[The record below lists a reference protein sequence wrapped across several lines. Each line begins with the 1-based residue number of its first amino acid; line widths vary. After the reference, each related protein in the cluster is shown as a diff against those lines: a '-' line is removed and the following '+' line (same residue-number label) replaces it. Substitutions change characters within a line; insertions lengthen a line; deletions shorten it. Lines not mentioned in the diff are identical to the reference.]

1 MTEAIKVLPVQRALQ
16 GRGTYSQAESI
27 CTRTE
32 SCSWQPERQTRRL
45 CLRIKWQYKTNCM
58 QTSSE
63 CSLCSPSPC
72 PPSVKG
78 GVQHYDF
85 SSFPLPLRE
94 GSKGRGLLSSHI
106 QDHCCKNNYYIENRI
121 EK

>member
-58 QTSSE
+58 QTSSSPVSPNPLLTASYPHYSLLIASFAH
-63 CSLCSPSPC
+63 CSLL
-72 PPSVKG
+72 VT
-78 GVQHYDF
+78 H
-85 SSFPLPLRE
+85 SFFYAI
-94 GSKGRGLLSSHI
+94 S
-106 QDHCCKNNYYIENRI
+106 RI
-121 EK
+121 IAAKITTI

>member
-27 CTRTE
+27 CTRTD

-45 CLRIKWQYKTNCM
+45 CLRKKCQYKTNCM

-63 CSLCSPSPC
+63 YSLCSPSPC
-72 PPSVKG
+72 PPPVKG
-78 GVQHYDF
+78 GGSITISPH
-85 SSFPLPLRE
+85 FPSPC
-94 GSKGRGLLSSHI
+94 GRGVRGGA
-106 QDHCCKNNYYIENRI
+106 YYQAISRI
-121 EK
+121 IAAKITTI